1 MMFLLFSLQS
11 DFEYR
16 VNLLRKKK
24 EEGQKHGQKGLIV
37 TLIGHGESCQCN
49 YNLVFMKGAAVNHGE
64 FVETIWS
71 HSTTLATASRENGPH
86 VRQASLNEHWA
97 GWDWCKVVG
106 LCKWQL
112 FISR

>member
-37 TLIGHGESCQCN
+37 TVLKVRS
-49 YNLVFMKGAAVNHGE
+49 
-64 FVETIWS
+64 
-71 HSTTLATASRENGPH
+71 SRG
-86 VRQASLNEHWA
+86 
-97 GWDWCKVVG
+97 
-106 LCKWQL
+106 
-112 FISR
+112 